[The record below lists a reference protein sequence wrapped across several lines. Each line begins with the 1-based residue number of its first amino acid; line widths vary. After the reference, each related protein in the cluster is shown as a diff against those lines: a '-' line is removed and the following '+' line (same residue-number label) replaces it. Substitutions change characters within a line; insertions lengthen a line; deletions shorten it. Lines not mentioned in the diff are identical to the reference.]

1 MKELFFL
8 TVFTA
13 VFSMNAFSQTGRIA
27 HRSHSGKNGVTRIQG
42 SDNFGLPDGE
52 NAKRAKKK
60 AEGEQNSKNKA
71 VEKAATPAS
80 NTTKTK
86 KAKSKSEAQKAPSN

>member
-8 TVFTA
+8 TVFVA
-13 VFSMNAFSQTGRIA
+13 AFSINAFSQTGRIA
-27 HRSHSGKNGVTRIQG
+27 HRSHSGKNGVSGIQG

-60 AEGEQNSKNKA
+60 ADGEQNSKNKT

-86 KAKSKSEAQKAPSN
+86 KPKSKPESQKAPSN